1 MKGRLTTTIEL
12 NVDVDFTVTKG
23 YKGDALQPPDP
34 HETEI
39 VSVWLT
45 YKPRF
50 QSKSKTKSIDLWD
63 YLSAEDEQEL
73 LKQIE
78 EEKYEDRAYPDHEMS
93 ED

>member
-1 MKGRLTTTIEL
+1 MKGRMTTAIEID
-12 NVDVDFTVTKG
+12 VDVDFTVTKG

-34 HETEI
+34 IETEI

-50 QSKSKTKSIDLWD
+50 QSRVSIDIWD
-63 YLSAEDEQEL
+63 YLSAEDEREL

-78 EEKYEDRAYPDHEMS
+78 EL
-93 ED
+93 

>member
-1 MKGRLTTTIEL
+1 MKGRAKCYRCRMTAAIEID
-12 NVDVDFTVTKG
+12 VDVDFTVTKG

-50 QSKSKTKSIDLWD
+50 QSKAKSIDIWD

-78 EEKYEDRAYPDHEMS
+78 EEG
-93 ED
+93 

>member
-1 MKGRLTTTIEL
+1 MKGRMTTAIEID
-12 NVDVDFTVTKG
+12 VDVDFTVTKG

-34 HETEI
+34 IETEI

-50 QSKSKTKSIDLWD
+50 QARVSIDIWD
-63 YLSAEDEQEL
+63 YLSAEDEREL

-78 EEKYEDRAYPDHEMS
+78 EL
-93 ED
+93 